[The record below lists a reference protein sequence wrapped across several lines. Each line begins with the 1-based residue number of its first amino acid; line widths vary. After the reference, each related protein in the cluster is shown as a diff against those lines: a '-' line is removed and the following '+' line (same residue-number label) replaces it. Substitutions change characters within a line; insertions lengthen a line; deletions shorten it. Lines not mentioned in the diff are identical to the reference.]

1 MTSGQVHYWIRV
13 CILAATLATPVS
25 AFTKQVTDANS
36 GRTSRI
42 LASQVTLSN
51 VELFKLQVIRDLPV
65 GAAKEDVESYL
76 TSLKVEHS
84 FVDARSLID
93 QNTFYGGI
101 ENIGFRLGFPGS
113 LAIRIHVDTN
123 DKVDKVSFRIDYLAP

>member
-1 MTSGQVHYWIRV
+1 MTSGQGHYWVRV
-13 CILAATLATPVS
+13 CILAGISVS
-25 AFTKQVTDANS
+25 AFAKQATDTNPS
-36 GRTSRI
+36 RTSRI

-51 VELFKLQVIRDLPV
+51 VELFKLQVIRDLPI
-65 GAAKEDVESYL
+65 GTSKEDVESYL
-76 TSLKVEHS
+76 TNLKVEHS

-113 LAIRIHVDTN
+113 LAIRIHIDAQ
-123 DKVDKVSFRIDYLAP
+123 DKVDRVSFRIDYLAP

>member
-1 MTSGQVHYWIRV
+1 MASGQVHYWVRV
-13 CILAATLATPVS
+13 CILAGTLAISVS
-25 AFTKQVTDANS
+25 TFAKQATDTNPT
-36 GRTSRI
+36 RTSRI

-51 VELFKLQVIRDLPV
+51 VELFKLQVIRDLPI
-65 GAAKEDVESYL
+65 GTAKEDVESYL
-76 TSLKVEHS
+76 TSLMVEHS
-84 FVDARSLID
+84 FADTRSLID

-113 LAIRIHVDTN
+113 LAIRIHVDAN